1 MAGKNWGRPLGPEE
15 ERELAQRI
23 LDAEQACVEACAGLE
38 VTKPFLKRRRK
49 GSERTRAGD
58 VDALGR
64 AVEALNQAARS
75 DASLKPRSRAAKGAW
90 DNAEALRW
98 ELAMSATRIA
108 WGEARKLAGAFMDLE
123 DLAQEGFMGL
133 LRAAKRFDPDRNIRF
148 TTYARWWVRAQ
159 MTRAV
164 DTSGRTVRL
173 PGCAVEQTRNLRK
186 AMAQFDRIGT
196 DWTIADLAEE
206 VGVET
211 ERAEFLLS
219 RGPTVSLDEP
229 LDDGPRSRPVSALL
243 ADDDAE
249 DPCES
254 TILGQEVVNMMRA
267 AEALDDRHRFVITKR
282 YGLEDAEF
290 RSLSSIAREMD
301 LSRERVRQLEKEALE
316 TMRRSG
322 IRESTVAA

>member
-1 MAGKNWGRPLGPEE
+1 MATMKRGRSLSPDEEKDLARRIIAAERTAFDACWGH
-15 ERELAQRI
+15 
-23 LDAEQACVEACAGLE
+23 D
-38 VTKPFLKRRRK
+38 VTRPFLKRRRK

-58 VDALGR
+58 VDALGK
-64 AVEALNQAARS
+64 AVEALGTYAKTDPAVRPDARV
-75 DASLKPRSRAAKGAW
+75 ARGAW
-90 DNAEALRW
+90 EHAESMRW

-108 WGEARKLAGAFMDLE
+108 WGEARKLAGAFMELE
-123 DLAQEGFMGL
+123 DLAQEGFVGL
-133 LRAAKRFDPDRNIRF
+133 LRAAKRFDPERNIRF

-164 DTSGRTVRL
+164 DTTGRTVRL

-186 AMAQFDRIGT
+186 AMVDFDRLGS
-196 DWTIADLAEE
+196 DWTVADLAAE
-206 VGVET
+206 VGIET

-229 LDDGPRSRPVSALL
+229 LDDGPRSRSVASLL

-249 DPCES
+249 NPSEAA
-254 TILGQEVVNMMRA
+254 IFGQEVQHMLDA
-267 AEALDDRHRFVITKR
+267 AASLDDRQRFVITKR

-316 TMRRSG
+316 TMRRAG
-322 IRESTVAA
+322 IREMAAA

>member
-1 MAGKNWGRPLGPEE
+1 
-15 ERELAQRI
+15 
-23 LDAEQACVEACAGLE
+23 
-38 VTKPFLKRRRK
+38 
-49 GSERTRAGD
+49 
-58 VDALGR
+58 
-64 AVEALNQAARS
+64 
-75 DASLKPRSRAAKGAW
+75 
-90 DNAEALRW
+90 
-98 ELAMSATRIA
+98 MSATRIA
-108 WGEARKLAGAFMDLE
+108 WGEARKLAGAFMELE

-164 DTSGRTVRL
+164 DTTGRTVRL

-186 AMAQFDRIGT
+186 AMADFDRMGAN
-196 DWTIADLAEE
+196 WTVADLAEE
-206 VGVET
+206 VGIET

-229 LDDGPRSRPVSALL
+229 LDDGPRSRPVQALL

-249 DPCES
+249 DPRDAA
-254 TILGQEVVNMMRA
+254 IFGQEVRHMLA
-267 AEALDDRHRFVITKR
+267 ATAQLDDRHRFVITKR
-282 YGLEDAEF
+282 YGLDDAEF

-322 IRESTVAA
+322 IREMIAAA